1 MLGFSGRPPNRRIC
15 PGQKDQKMSA
25 QPAPAYRPAARAL
38 HWISAVLVLATFP
51 AGVIMLQEGLSR
63 PLQNALFMFHKNI
76 GVVIL
81 LLVLAR
87 IAYRLANPP
96 PPLPDSIPAVQ
107 ARIAGAVHWLLYLFL
122 IVMAVSGYVRVV
134 AGGFPLE
141 VWDAMGVPRLVEK
154 SKELADQA
162 KAIHATARFG
172 LFALILAHVGAA
184 VYHGVVR
191 KDGVFS
197 RMWPRGRSA

>member
-1 MLGFSGRPPNRRIC
+1 
-15 PGQKDQKMSA
+15 MSA
-25 QPAPAYRPAARAL
+25 QPTTAYRPTARAL
-38 HWISAVLVLATFP
+38 HWISALLVLATFP

-63 PLQNALFMFHKNI
+63 PLQNGLFMFHKNI

-87 IAYRLANPP
+87 IAYRMANPP
-96 PPLPDSIPAVQ
+96 PPLPASVSDMQ
-107 ARIAGAVHWLLYLFL
+107 ARIAGAVHWLLYLLL

-141 VWDAMGVPRLVEK
+141 VWDSIGVPRLVAK
-154 SKELADQA
+154 SEELAKQA
-162 KAIHATARFG
+162 KAIHGIARFA

-197 RMWPRGRSA
+197 RMWPRKAA

>member
-1 MLGFSGRPPNRRIC
+1 
-15 PGQKDQKMSA
+15 MSA
-25 QPAPAYRPAARAL
+25 QPATAYRPAARAL
-38 HWISAVLVLATFP
+38 HWISALLVLATFP

-63 PLQNALFMFHKNI
+63 PLQNSLFMFHKNI

-96 PPLPDSIPAVQ
+96 PPLPASVSATQ

-122 IVMAVSGYVRVV
+122 IIMAVSGYVRVV

-141 VWDAMGVPRLVEK
+141 VWDAMGVPRLVAK
-154 SKELADQA
+154 SEELASQA
-162 KAIHATARFG
+162 KAIHATARFA
-172 LFALILAHVGAA
+172 LFALILAHISAA
-184 VYHGVVR
+184 LYHGVVR
-191 KDGVFS
+191 KDGVLS
-197 RMWPRGRSA
+197 RMWPRRSV